1 MILRRSISRA
11 LAIALGVVASAAT
24 IPAQAAHAATPPAEL
39 HVDAPGVTVLKKGAS
54 AFTAAKNNQALN
66 PGDTV
71 QTDTTGLA
79 ELSFKDGSLTRLD
92 SNSIFTL
99 DKLVTTT
106 GKRQI
111 AGSIRVGQAWN
122 RVEKL
127 SQSEA
132 FKQSANGATAGVL
145 GTAFATS
152 CLATAPAPVKTRS
165 ALAKVS
171 NPESCRFTVI
181 DGEVEV
187 QARGG
192 TVTLDA
198 GQGVAIDANGRAADP
213 RTFAPDELYSRP
225 WIQQNLKAD
234 ADAGLTFSSIAP
246 TSGSVLGPWAV
257 ELLVTNA
264 TNVVQPAVGD
274 VLNRTYTVTGT
285 CSDPVTC
292 TLTLTFTTRASS
304 RTVPL
309 TYINGEYT
317 ATEPNLSTS
326 DCFNLTTGAVI
337 AANAAQSR
345 LNITFKPTAAALVGG
360 IPTATAFSGQA
371 VEQVAALPGFESVC
385 QPGTINYATKGSR

>member
-1 MILRRSISRA
+1 MITRPLFTRA
-11 LAIALGVVASAAT
+11 LVIALGAIAAT
-24 IPAQAAHAATPPAEL
+24 AAIPIQVADAATPPAKL
-39 HVDAPGVTVLKKGAS
+39 VIDAPGVTVLKKGAS

-71 QTDTTGLA
+71 QTDTTGRA

-92 SNSIFTL
+92 ANSIFTL

-111 AGSIRVGQAWN
+111 AGSMRVGQAWN

-145 GTAFATS
+145 GTAFATT
-152 CLATAPAPVKTRS
+152 CLAAAPAPVKTRS
-165 ALAKVS
+165 ALAKVA

-198 GQGVAIDANGRAADP
+198 GQGVAIDQNGRAADP
-213 RTFAPDELYSRP
+213 QTFAPDELYSRP

-234 ADAGLTFSSIAP
+234 AAAGLTFSSVAP
-246 TSGSVLGPWAV
+246 TSGSILGPWNV

-274 VLNRTYTVTGT
+274 VLNRMYTITGT

-309 TYINGEYT
+309 TYANGEYT
-317 ATEPNLSTS
+317 ATEPNLATS
-326 DCFNLTTGAVI
+326 DCFDLSTGAVI
-337 AANAAQSR
+337 ARSAAQSR
-345 LNITFKPTAAALVGG
+345 LDLSFKPTAAALVAG
-360 IPTATAFSGQA
+360 IPTATAFSGQS
-371 VEQVAALPGFESVC
+371 VEQVLPLPGFEGTC
-385 QPGTINYATKGSR
+385 QPGTINYTSKGSR